1 MLRQQL
7 GPYHRGNMVDEESD
21 WMQTLVGDIL
31 AWVKG
36 KMVL

>member
-1 MLRQQL
+1 MMKQL
-7 GPYHRGNMVDEESD
+7 LGSYHRENMVDEESD

-31 AWVKG
+31 VWAKG